1 MSVALIGLMLL
12 CGVVAVRGG
21 PLQGPGPV
29 LSVTAPA
36 WTARAAG
43 NATFPVF
50 LMRPDGSTAQ
60 VGRAVLRHPD
70 TLTVILFPDLP
81 PRALAETA
89 VFLLPTDPR
98 ALWATVPRTSKEE
111 IAARAQTLARR
122 VHTQVMAVLG
132 HPAFTEEYQP
142 ALRTLVSETAE
153 TIRTDPR
160 LDLIDGVVNDL
171 LRQDDVD
178 ALGETLMPVVLPE
191 LRRAV
196 LEAMTPRWE
205 TLGSLVT
212 SGRIDP
218 APFRDAAAR
227 VAANPALQRAL
238 LDLAGGLAGNERVW
252 RIGALTADVFA
263 DALTRNPRF
272 KPLISSLVNDPR
284 FATELRRVEMEV
296 TAFATGVFDLV
307 VGRGA
312 RTETDPLA
320 IQMLRYVLINR
331 LGAVVVLAH
340 EQDLYKIDIDR
351 YRAPSRA
358 VPAGPERIAS

>member
-12 CGVVAVRGG
+12 CGVVAVHGG
-21 PLQGPGPV
+21 PLQAPGPI
-29 LSVTAPA
+29 LTVTAPA
-36 WTARAAG
+36 WTTQAAG
-43 NATFPVF
+43 NGTFPAF
-50 LMRPDGSTAQ
+50 LMGPDGSTVQ
-60 VGRAVLRHPD
+60 VGRAVQRQSD
-70 TLTVILFPDLP
+70 TLDVILFPDLT
-81 PRALAETA
+81 PRALAGTA
-89 VFLLPTDPR
+89 VFVLPTDPR
-98 ALWATVPRTSKEE
+98 ALWATVPRASKGE

-122 VHTQVMAVLG
+122 VQSQVTAILG
-132 HPAFTEEYQP
+132 HPAFAEEYKP
-142 ALRTLVSETAE
+142 ALKALVSETAD

-160 LDLIDGVVNDL
+160 LDLIDGVVDDL
-171 LRQDDVD
+171 LHQDDVD

-196 LEAMTPRWE
+196 LEALTPQWD

-218 APFRDAAAR
+218 GPFRDAAAR
-227 VAANPALQRAL
+227 VVANPMLQRAL

-252 RIGALTADVFA
+252 RISALTADVFA

-272 KPLISSLVNDPR
+272 RPLISSLVNDPR
-284 FATELRRVEMEV
+284 FAKELRRIEMEV

-312 RTETDPLA
+312 RTQTDPLA

-331 LGAVVVLAH
+331 LGAAVVLVH
-340 EQDLYKIDIDR
+340 EQDLYKIDVDR
-351 YRAPSRA
+351 YRAPPRE
-358 VPAGPERIAS
+358 GPLVH